1 MAQIKSLNLI
11 NFKSYSSFNKV
22 INSKNIVLT
31 GPNGSGKTNIL
42 EALSFFSNSKGLRSE
57 KLNNQIKKRFIF
69 LLIIFVCFSTSIFLI
84 SYSLKDQIAYFVE
97 PTDLKSMDGIEN
109 KYLRVGGL
117 VKKNSLKFIDG
128 SWIFEVIDQNQNS
141 VNVVFSKTLPN
152 LVEEDKGII
161 VEGKFVDNIFVAEI
175 VLAKHDENY
184 MPQSAIDKLKE
195 EGKWRGN

>member
-1 MAQIKSLNLI
+1 MRII
-11 NFKSYSSFNKV
+11 
-22 INSKNIVLT
+22 
-31 GPNGSGKTNIL
+31 
-42 EALSFFSNSKGLRSE
+42 
-57 KLNNQIKKRFIF
+57 KLNKQIKKRFIF
-69 LLIIFVCFSTSIFLI
+69 LLIIFACFSASIFLI

-97 PTDLKSMDGIEN
+97 PTDLKNMDGIEN

-117 VKKNSLKFIDG
+117 VKTNSLKFLDG
-128 SWIFEVIDQNQNS
+128 NWVFEVVDQNQNS

-152 LVEEDKGII
+152 LVEENKGII
-161 VEGKFVDNIFVAEI
+161 VEGKFIGNIFVAEI

>member
-1 MAQIKSLNLI
+1 MRII
-11 NFKSYSSFNKV
+11 
-22 INSKNIVLT
+22 
-31 GPNGSGKTNIL
+31 
-42 EALSFFSNSKGLRSE
+42 

-69 LLIIFVCFSTSIFLI
+69 LIIVFACFSTSIFLI
-84 SYSLKDQIAYFVE
+84 GYSLKDQIAYFVE

-117 VKKNSLKFIDG
+117 VKTNSLKFLDG
-128 SWIFEVIDQNQNS
+128 KWFFEVVDQNQNS
-141 VNVVFSKTLPN
+141 IDVVFSKTLPN
-152 LVEEDKGII
+152 LVEENKGII
-161 VEGKFVDNIFVAEI
+161 VEGKFIDNIFVAEI

>member
-1 MAQIKSLNLI
+1 MRII
-11 NFKSYSSFNKV
+11 
-22 INSKNIVLT
+22 
-31 GPNGSGKTNIL
+31 
-42 EALSFFSNSKGLRSE
+42 

-69 LLIIFVCFSTSIFLI
+69 LIIIFVCFSASIFLI

-117 VKKNSLKFIDG
+117 VKTNSLKFLDG
-128 SWIFEVIDQNQNS
+128 NWIFEVVDQNQNS

-152 LVEEDKGII
+152 LVEENKGII
-161 VEGKFVDNIFVAEI
+161 VEGKFTDNIFVAEI

>member
-1 MAQIKSLNLI
+1 MRII
-11 NFKSYSSFNKV
+11 
-22 INSKNIVLT
+22 
-31 GPNGSGKTNIL
+31 
-42 EALSFFSNSKGLRSE
+42 

-69 LLIIFVCFSTSIFLI
+69 LLIIFACFSTSIFLI

-117 VKKNSLKFIDG
+117 VKKNSLKFLNG
-128 SWIFEVIDQNQNS
+128 NWVFEVVDQNQNS

-152 LVEEDKGII
+152 LVEENKGII
-161 VEGKFVDNIFVAEI
+161 VEGKFIDNIFVAEI

>member
-1 MAQIKSLNLI
+1 MRII
-11 NFKSYSSFNKV
+11 
-22 INSKNIVLT
+22 
-31 GPNGSGKTNIL
+31 
-42 EALSFFSNSKGLRSE
+42 

-69 LLIIFVCFSTSIFLI
+69 LLIIFACFSTSIFLI

-117 VKKNSLKFIDG
+117 VKIDSLKFLDG
-128 SWIFEVIDQNQNS
+128 NWVFEVVDQNQNS
-141 VNVVFSKTLPN
+141 VNVVFSKALPN
-152 LVEEDKGII
+152 LVEENKGII
-161 VEGKFVDNIFVAEI
+161 VEGKFIDNIFVAEI

>member
-1 MAQIKSLNLI
+1 MRII
-11 NFKSYSSFNKV
+11 
-22 INSKNIVLT
+22 
-31 GPNGSGKTNIL
+31 
-42 EALSFFSNSKGLRSE
+42 

-69 LLIIFVCFSTSIFLI
+69 LIIIFVCFSTSIFLI

-117 VKKNSLKFIDG
+117 VKKNSLKFLDG
-128 SWIFEVIDQNQNS
+128 NWIFEVVDQNQNS

-152 LVEEDKGII
+152 LVEENKGII
-161 VEGKFVDNIFVAEI
+161 VEGKFIDNIFVAEI

>member
-1 MAQIKSLNLI
+1 VRII
-11 NFKSYSSFNKV
+11 
-22 INSKNIVLT
+22 
-31 GPNGSGKTNIL
+31 
-42 EALSFFSNSKGLRSE
+42 

-69 LLIIFVCFSTSIFLI
+69 LIIIFACFSTSIFLI
-84 SYSLKDQIAYFVE
+84 GYSLKDQIAYFVE

-117 VKKNSLKFIDG
+117 VKKNSLKFLDG
-128 SWIFEVIDQNQNS
+128 NWVFEVVDQNQNS

-152 LVEEDKGII
+152 LVEENKGII
-161 VEGKFVDNIFVAEI
+161 VEGKFIDNIFVAEI

>member
-1 MAQIKSLNLI
+1 MRII
-11 NFKSYSSFNKV
+11 
-22 INSKNIVLT
+22 
-31 GPNGSGKTNIL
+31 
-42 EALSFFSNSKGLRSE
+42 

-69 LLIIFVCFSTSIFLI
+69 LLIIFACFSTSIFLI

-117 VKKNSLKFIDG
+117 VKINSLKFLDG
-128 SWIFEVIDQNQNS
+128 NWTFEVIDQNQNS
-141 VNVVFSKTLPN
+141 VKDVFSKTLPT
-152 LVEEDKGII
+152 LVEENTGII
-161 VEGKFVDNIFVAEI
+161 VEGKFIVNIFVAEI

>member
-1 MAQIKSLNLI
+1 MRII
-11 NFKSYSSFNKV
+11 
-22 INSKNIVLT
+22 
-31 GPNGSGKTNIL
+31 
-42 EALSFFSNSKGLRSE
+42 

-69 LLIIFVCFSTSIFLI
+69 LLIIFACFSTSIFLI

-175 VLAKHDENY
+175 VLSKHDENY